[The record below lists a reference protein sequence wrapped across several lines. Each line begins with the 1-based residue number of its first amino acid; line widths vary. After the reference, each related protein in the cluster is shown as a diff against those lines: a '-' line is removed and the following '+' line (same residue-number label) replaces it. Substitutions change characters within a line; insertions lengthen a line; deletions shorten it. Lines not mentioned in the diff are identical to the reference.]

1 MPLIDLKKFF
11 TANYTDAYIVAEKIY
26 LQMKYSININIPK
39 KKIPKEVDIY
49 IIIRT
54 EGAGEIEQREWIVE
68 KVAIENPPSVQI
80 INQKIEGK
88 EKQELM
94 QELIRMK
101 VLN

>member
-11 TANYTDAYIVAEKIY
+11 TANYTDAYIAAEKIY
-26 LQMKYSININIPK
+26 LQMKYSINIPK
-39 KKIPKEVDIY
+39 KLQKDVDVY

-68 KVAIENPPSVQI
+68 KVAIENPPSVQVV
-80 INQKIEGK
+80 NQKLGDK
-88 EKQELM
+88 EKLEVIQELM
-94 QELIRMK
+94 RMK